1 MGNGSGKVSKEI
13 KKAKKSNI
21 LKYERKNLTDIPD
34 SITDLSNLT
43 NLSLAFNQLKTIP
56 DSFQSLTS
64 LKQLDLSHNQLSEF
78 PDAIIAL
85 TQLERLVLNH
95 NGIPSV
101 PDLVTQLVKL
111 KEFHITNNQLT
122 SLPQDIV
129 NIVQVNNI
137 DVTCNW
143 ILAENLDE
151 DFLPIVGGAPIV
163 GYFDQY
169 VPDKIIDGIYLGSA
183 RCIENVTAM
192 EELEKR
198 KISHVLS
205 IGKEIVMNLDKYPE
219 KLKND
224 FNHKTYDIADSPH
237 EDIVTIFREIKS
249 FMDTAREEGGCLVH
263 CVAGI
268 SRSASVVI
276 AYIMQLENMTYD
288 QAEKFVRSK
297 RPCVKPND
305 GFETQLK
312 DLEKELL
319 KEQ

>member
-1 MGNGSGKVSKEI
+1 M
-13 KKAKKSNI
+13 
-21 LKYERKNLTDIPD
+21 
-34 SITDLSNLT
+34 
-43 NLSLAFNQLKTIP
+43 
-56 DSFQSLTS
+56 
-64 LKQLDLSHNQLSEF
+64 
-78 PDAIIAL
+78 AL
-85 TQLERLVLNH
+85 TQLERLGLSH
-95 NGIPSV
+95 NEIPSV
-101 PDLVTQLVKL
+101 PENITKLEKL
-111 KEFHITNNQLT
+111 KEFNITHNQLK

-129 NIVQVNNI
+129 NIPHVNNI

-143 ILAENLDE
+143 ILAVNLDE

-169 VPDKIIDGIYLGSA
+169 VPDKIIDGIFLGSA
-183 RCIENVTAM
+183 RCIENETAM
-192 EELEKR
+192 EELEKM
-198 KISHVLS
+198 KITHVLS

-224 FNHKTYDIADSPH
+224 FIHKSYDIADSPH
-237 EDIVTIFREIKS
+237 EDIITIIKEMKS

-276 AYIMQLENMTYD
+276 AYVMQLENMTFEE
-288 QAEKFVRSK
+288 AEKFVRSK

-305 GFETQLK
+305 GFETQLRN
-312 DLEKELL
+312 LEKELL